1 MDIKMFYL
9 GHCEQMQRRRRQQQ
23 QQQEAEQSREVSM
36 EPLLL

>member
-23 QQQEAEQSREVSM
+23 QQQAEQSREVSM

>member
-23 QQQEAEQSREVSM
+23 QQETEQSREVSM

>member
-23 QQQEAEQSREVSM
+23 QQEAEQSREVSM

>member
-9 GHCEQMQRRRRQQQ
+9 GHCEQMQRRRRRQ